1 VPSPA
6 FLELQRLVRHMTEEL
21 ASFRRRAIQ
30 AEGRVRELEHALTAA
45 EARAAGADDAPAPS
59 RPARA
64 RRPDEDAATHTEPG
78 RLATLEQENARL
90 RQRLDGATE
99 RTRQLLDRMRFLRQ
113 QQEQEMTR

>member
-30 AEGRVRELEHALTAA
+30 AEGRVRELEHALSAA
-45 EARAAGADDAPAPS
+45 EARAAGAGDASESSRTGRPAQRDDAA
-59 RPARA
+59 
-64 RRPDEDAATHTEPG
+64 DADAG
-78 RLATLEQENARL
+78 RLASLEEENARL

>member
-1 VPSPA
+1 MA
-6 FLELQRLVRHMTEEL
+6 EEL

-30 AEGRVRELEHALTAA
+30 AEGRVRELEHALAAA
-45 EARAAGADDAPAPS
+45 EVRAAGGAGGADVAADGSRPRRAPKPEDMAAIADD
-59 RPARA
+59 
-64 RRPDEDAATHTEPG
+64 G
-78 RLATLEQENARL
+78 RLATLEEENARL

>member
-30 AEGRVRELEHALTAA
+30 AEARVRELEHALSAA
-45 EARAAGADDAPAPS
+45 EARAAGTGTEGTRPRRAPKQGDGASQDADA
-59 RPARA
+59 
-64 RRPDEDAATHTEPG
+64 G
-78 RLATLEQENARL
+78 RLASLDEENARL

-113 QQEQEMTR
+113 QQQQEVSR

>member
-1 VPSPA
+1 
-6 FLELQRLVRHMTEEL
+6 MTEEL

-30 AEGRVRELEHALTAA
+30 SEGRVRELEHALAAA
-45 EARAAGADDAPAPS
+45 EERAAGGSGDG
-59 RPARA
+59 ARA
-64 RRPDEDAATHTEPG
+64 RRATKADESESADAG
-78 RLATLEQENARL
+78 RLAALEEENARL

>member
-1 VPSPA
+1 
-6 FLELQRLVRHMTEEL
+6 MTEEL

-30 AEGRVRELEHALTAA
+30 SEGRVRELEHALAAA
-45 EARAAGADDAPAPS
+45 EERAAGGSGDAEVPRRASTLDDGATADA
-59 RPARA
+59 
-64 RRPDEDAATHTEPG
+64 G
-78 RLATLEQENARL
+78 RLASLEEENARL